1 MQTIHSPAYLNSGV
15 LGLPLARRV
24 SVQNPYVEQPYPV
37 RQEEAM
43 KAAGFE
49 YRIIPFTETNCSYVV
64 STRITNSTLTAA
76 EEMLRWQRLQYLL
89 IYTSRVLG
97 YKYLLVGDNASQL
110 AARCLAGIAQG
121 RGGTVATE
129 LDFADTRYSEVTIL
143 RPMYNFLAKEVA
155 LFLHFAGLDTVVE
168 MGLSAQQNVAYGPGV
183 SSIQRLTQDFIG
195 SLQFAGYPSTTM
207 AVLNAASRTLS
218 SENRSDQRCTVCY
231 APLPRSN
238 QENSLE
244 ETVTAL
250 SAYEFSARISR
261 NSKTSCNPASPPPFP
276 PPNSPALCS
285 CCLFNR
291 TELQKAVHVP
301 NIIMQGFSSCISS
314 LDENF
319 PLHITQSFSW
329 QHRPTQNWRPRPYR
343 NTVFSRVLFGQM
355 NHKKTRF
362 SPQCE
367 LELFPHL
374 SWTNSYPAQVAPAL
388 GIGRNQNCRLI
399 GWLLIK
405 RFAIP
410 RKSTE
415 REKKKP

>member
-1 MQTIHSPAYLNSGV
+1 MHKFRSSFGKANIIRNREAVALAFSGGSSSLAMLN
-15 LGLPLARRV
+15 LAKMCQARTESRKLRFDPTV
-24 SVQNPYVEQPYPV
+24 VCMYDVEQPYPV

-49 YRIIPFTETNCSYVV
+49 YRIVRTNEIPFTETNCSYVV

-183 SSIQRLTQDFIG
+183 NSIQRLTQDFIG

-291 TELQKAVHVP
+291 TELQKA
-301 NIIMQGFSSCISS
+301 G
-314 LDENF
+314 LWD
-319 PLHITQSFSW
+319 
-329 QHRPTQNWRPRPYR
+329 
-343 NTVFSRVLFGQM
+343 
-355 NHKKTRF
+355 
-362 SPQCE
+362 
-367 LELFPHL
+367 
-374 SWTNSYPAQVAPAL
+374 
-388 GIGRNQNCRLI
+388 
-399 GWLLIK
+399 
-405 RFAIP
+405 
-410 RKSTE
+410 
-415 REKKKP
+415 